1 MKVGVE
7 GSLKSL
13 EVLKKRRQPPER
25 HRMFFVTA
33 ASQKLSVIR
42 HRKLSANER
51 RRTKLTSTTLSSM
64 TGASVHDSTLSRT
77 GG

>member
-33 ASQKLSVIR
+33 ASQKLSVITDTGSSPLMRDEEQSSLQR
-42 HRKLSANER
+42 HFPQ
-51 RRTKLTSTTLSSM
+51 
-64 TGASVHDSTLSRT
+64 
-77 GG
+77 